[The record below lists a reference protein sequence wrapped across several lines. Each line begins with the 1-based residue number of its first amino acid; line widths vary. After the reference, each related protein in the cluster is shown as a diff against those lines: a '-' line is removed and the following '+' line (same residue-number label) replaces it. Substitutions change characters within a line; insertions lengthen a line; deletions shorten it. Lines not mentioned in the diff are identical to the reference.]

1 MAGPQLLLVLLMSY
15 ALSSEAYPG
24 LFANKRAEGCLDHP
38 GVKFAGHGAPK
49 PDSTTTFAVKDSKG
63 LPKKSFCPGGTYKID
78 VQFVEE
84 RQALLTASNGVLG
97 TGDKRCLN
105 RKYSANMRLDG
116 FESSFTAPC
125 DAAGTT
131 ILFKVTSAAGAKDYY
146 HQATAEVDV
155 GYTDGPCADIS
166 KAAQCKPVTT
176 PIALPKTLSNAP
188 KNLPE
193 APATKAP
200 VPKIAAV
207 AASTTPVAVVGAA
220 AARTATPSSLV
231 DGDAPPLDAKA
242 GDKLLLRPVVKGP
255 RNRMALLA
263 LHGALMLLAFV
274 VLLPLG
280 ALVSRHRWVFGR
292 DTRTR

>member
-1 MAGPQLLLVLLMSY
+1 MQLWLRIKQNQARSLTTPLVAG
-15 ALSSEAYPG
+15 
-24 LFANKRAEGCLDHP
+24 
-38 GVKFAGHGAPK
+38 
-49 PDSTTTFAVKDSKG
+49 
-63 LPKKSFCPGGTYKID
+63 
-78 VQFVEE
+78 
-84 RQALLTASNGVLG
+84 
-97 TGDKRCLN
+97 
-105 RKYSANMRLDG
+105 
-116 FESSFTAPC
+116 
-125 DAAGTT
+125 
-131 ILFKVTSAAGAKDYY
+131 
-146 HQATAEVDV
+146 
-155 GYTDGPCADIS
+155 
-166 KAAQCKPVTT
+166 KPVTT

-292 DTRTR
+292 DTRTVSLGDPATAGAGVVPALQPQAEASQSSPGNGNPSSTQARRWSALRINLLCNPAPQTLWHKHGRSQTRTHRARFHPAGGGSM